1 MLNLIVPIASKSPH
15 FPAEEYPFPKPL
27 IEVRGRTILEWVL
40 GNLETIDGAK
50 KITVV
55 VLAEDCK
62 KFYLDDTIRIFTKGN
77 ADVIVL
83 EDETQ
88 GAACSILMAIDTINN
103 ELPLLIANG
112 DQLFDCSIETLI
124 VPLRSAD
131 AGVVTFESVHPR
143 WSYVSLEEGDRV
155 VEASEKRPLSKNAV
169 AGLYYFSKGVDFVRG
184 AMRMIEKGDDVDGR
198 YFVAPVLNQLILD
211 GKNVRATRVESDGYH
226 TFYSP
231 QKIAEFERA
240 GPPRP

>member
-1 MLNLIVPIASKSPH
+1 MLNLLVPIASRSPY

-27 IEVRGRTILEWVL
+27 IEVQGRTILEGVL
-40 GNLETIDGAK
+40 DNLNSIEGAK
-50 KITVV
+50 KITFI

-62 KFYLDDTIRIFTKGN
+62 KFYLDDTIRILTNGT

-83 EDETQ
+83 DHETQ

-103 ELPLLIANG
+103 EVPLLIANG
-112 DQLFDCSIETLI
+112 DQLFDCSIETL
-124 VPLRSAD
+124 VAPLRSAD

-155 VEASEKRPLSKNAV
+155 VEVSEKRPLSKNAV
-169 AGLYYFSKGVDFVRG
+169 AGLYYFSKGADFVRG

-211 GKNVRATRVESDGYH
+211 GKHVKASRVKLGSYH

-240 GPPRP
+240 DSARQ